1 MKKSE
6 VSNDVPKCSSH
17 YSRNTVQLYAT
28 ARGLQEELV
37 KLKSDFAAF
46 ASSRSSELGELNLRL
61 LDKEQELNLLKT
73 AADEEGS
80 EADDDMGDT
89 TLVDAPEFV
98 CPHSLR
104 PNAEDV

>member
-1 MKKSE
+1 M
-6 VSNDVPKCSSH
+6 
-17 YSRNTVQLYAT
+17 
-28 ARGLQEELV
+28 
-37 KLKSDFAAF
+37 
-46 ASSRSSELGELNLRL
+46 